1 MKYCTR
7 DEILHAHDYK
17 VKDVKAPE
25 WGGEGAVTGVRTFSA
40 AVRSALISQTGED
53 GKMPA
58 DWMEQVVA
66 ASACDQ
72 DGNLIFTKED
82 VGSLSEKSA
91 IVLER
96 LFRAAIELNGLA
108 ESSVEEIKGE

>member
-7 DEILHAHDYK
+7 DEILQAHDFK
-17 VKDVKAPE
+17 VKDVNTPE
-25 WGGEGAVTGVRTFSA
+25 WGGDGAVTGVRTFSA
-40 AVRSALISQTGED
+40 AIRAELTNQTGED

-66 ASACDQ
+66 ASACDH
-72 DGNLIFTKED
+72 DGNLIFTKQD
-82 VGSLSEKSA
+82 VEMLSGKSA

-108 ESSVEEIKGE
+108 ENSIDEIKGE